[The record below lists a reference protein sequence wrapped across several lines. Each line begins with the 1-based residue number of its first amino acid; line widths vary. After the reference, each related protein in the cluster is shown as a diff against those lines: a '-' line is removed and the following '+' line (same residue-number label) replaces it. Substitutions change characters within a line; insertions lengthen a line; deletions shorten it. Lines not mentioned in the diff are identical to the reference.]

1 MNYVRVVIFGQD
13 YYLLKQPDDKWYF
26 TDIHPQDTDMTV
38 TNIEV
43 EIEPLVGGEANQ
55 YRLIGISTDDALLTE
70 TLDNFVR
77 ENQAFHGFK
86 MINYYPPVVNILM
99 EYKSLINA
107 AGFEID
113 FLKSQFTIT
122 LDNAYM
128 TTMNGERLRQW
139 ETALGIIPADGSTID
154 ERRKVVMARLQ
165 TGYKLNTTTIN
176 NIVRTLTGGSAN
188 SHIHNSCLYVEII
201 TSSEDRTIV
210 YPAVENELKRR
221 IPAHLDLNVRRK
233 YASWG
238 DIKNNLGSW
247 QDVYNSFGN
256 WQNVRFY
263 SGIAN

>member
-1 MNYVRVVIFGQD
+1 MNYVHVVIFGQD

-26 TDIHPQDTDMTV
+26 TDVHPQDTDMTV
-38 TNIEV
+38 TNIKV

-55 YRLIGISTDDALLTE
+55 YRLISISTDDVLLTE

-107 AGFEID
+107 AGFEVD
-113 FLKSQFTIT
+113 FLKSQFNIT

-128 TTMNGERLRQW
+128 TTMSGERLRQW

-188 SHIHNSCLYVEII
+188 SYIENSCLYV
-201 TSSEDRTIV
+201 SVMGKDDDRTMS
-210 YPAVENELKRR
+210 YPAVEAELERR
-221 IPAHLDLNVRRK
+221 IPAHLQLNVRRQF
-233 YASWG
+233 ATWG
-238 DIKNNLGSW
+238 DIKNNFGSW
-247 QDVYNSFGN
+247 QDVLNNFGM
-256 WQNVRFY
+256 WQNVKFY
-263 SGIAN
+263 NGVQH